1 MSKSNYAIDLSLKKL
16 KHRNGLFL
24 GDVWSYH
31 LVDNNDSIPVQDTV
45 ESLKDKLEFNQTEK
59 ERYISEVTIPTS
71 LMNESNI
78 LAHKALVAGR
88 SFLRDL
94 NSGQHSYAEVT
105 AYNGCLF
112 WARCI
117 LLYLGI
123 WVSPKKLH
131 ESFWIIDIY
140 PNKEKSINDLFN
152 FIKIGN
158 KQPGHIEI
166 WLILKRILNTSKNL
180 PFDPHFL
187 AFIDEIDE
195 TAIGFKRHQLQYLNN
210 FWINSDDL
218 TKDCISI
225 DDLSWVKSF
234 TPDIYAK
241 LDLKDKSSDNSLIY
255 FYFILARNCYFLLN
269 KIKPSLPSV
278 FNEEFEELN
287 NSFNLLK
294 ILNQKNWLDQLI

>member
-1 MSKSNYAIDLSLKKL
+1 MSKSKYAIDLSLKKL

-123 WVSPKKLH
+123 
-131 ESFWIIDIY
+131 
-140 PNKEKSINDLFN
+140 
-152 FIKIGN
+152 
-158 KQPGHIEI
+158 
-166 WLILKRILNTSKNL
+166 
-180 PFDPHFL
+180 
-187 AFIDEIDE
+187 
-195 TAIGFKRHQLQYLNN
+195 
-210 FWINSDDL
+210 
-218 TKDCISI
+218 
-225 DDLSWVKSF
+225 
-234 TPDIYAK
+234 
-241 LDLKDKSSDNSLIY
+241 
-255 FYFILARNCYFLLN
+255 
-269 KIKPSLPSV
+269 
-278 FNEEFEELN
+278 
-287 NSFNLLK
+287 
-294 ILNQKNWLDQLI
+294 